1 MKEIQERLIIEIN
14 EDEIIKEIMLLY
26 PEIYDLLEYNE
37 FTIKDRLE
45 KNPYYYQ
52 QFRLLWIKEKAK
64 LHHIELK
71 MNKYIGEL
79 YDELRFENE
88 IKLGKIEVEKYMIP
102 KDDKFIWYKQLYNR
116 QEKRVE
122 TYEAIKEAFK
132 QQGFQMGHFVKV
144 IQG

>member
-79 YDELRFENE
+79 YDKLRFENE

-102 KDDKFIWYKQLYNR
+102 KNDKFIWYKQLFNR

-122 TYEAIKEAFK
+122 TYEAIKETFK
-132 QQGFQMGHFVKV
+132 QQSYTMTQFVKV